1 VAPAPRRQVVPVV
14 LVVGS
19 DELAERCRVAVGDV
33 TVVVASA
40 AGDMRFAATAWLPK
54 VVVCT
59 LATYSTD
66 PADIEATV
74 RRIRAR
80 LVKVVDDDAPYTELV
95 DRIAG
100 SMGISGTRRR
110 T

>member
-1 VAPAPRRQVVPVV
+1 MV

-19 DELAERCRVAVGDV
+19 DELAERCRIAVGDV
-33 TVVVASA
+33 TVVVASTA
-40 AGDMRFAATAWLPK
+40 DDMRFAATAWLPK

-59 LATYSTD
+59 LATYSVD

-74 RRIRAR
+74 RRVRAR
-80 LVKVVDDDAPYTELV
+80 LVKVTDEDAPYTELV

-100 SMGISGTRRR
+100 SIGISGTRRR
-110 T
+110 S

>member
-1 VAPAPRRQVVPVV
+1 VV

-40 AGDMRFAATAWLPK
+40 AADMRFAATAWLPK

-59 LATYSTD
+59 LATYSLD

-74 RRIRAR
+74 RRVRAR
-80 LVKVVDDDAPYTELV
+80 LVKVADDDAPYTELL

-110 T
+110 

>member
-1 VAPAPRRQVVPVV
+1 MV

-59 LATYSTD
+59 LATYSLD
-66 PADIEATV
+66 PADMEATV
-74 RRIRAR
+74 RRVRAR
-80 LVKVVDDDAPYTELV
+80 LVKVVDELRVRSVVV

-100 SMGISGTRRR
+100 SMGVSGTRRR